1 MTTDLIAIGDG
12 YSKDQVDLIKRTIA
26 KGASDDELALFINQC
41 RRTGLDPFSR
51 QIYSIKRREKN
62 DRDEWVDKMM
72 TQVSIDGFR
81 LIAERSKKY
90 RGQSDPMWCG
100 DDGQWKDVWLA
111 GFPPKACKVSVF
123 RSDFDQP
130 LTAVARFD
138 SYAQKKRDGGLTAMW
153 AKMPDIMIAKC
164 AEALAL
170 RKAFP
175 QDLSDIYAEDEMAH
189 LDNPETEK
197 KRKSKAQQWSV
208 APPPEVKAIESTPT
222 ESVAPETEAKPE
234 PKGQHDLGTFETG
247 IVSGNLE
254 KESQDPKKPW
264 ALYAIETDAHGI
276 LKTFDKSSYEICGE
290 ACKNGTM
297 VIIESEPGKYG
308 PMITK
313 AVHKE

>member
-1 MTTDLIAIGDG
+1 MTQELIALSDAS
-12 YSKDQVDLIKRTIA
+12 YTPDQVSLIKRTIA

-62 DRDEWVDKMM
+62 DKEEWVDKMM

-100 DDGQWKDVWLA
+100 DDGQWKDVWLHP
-111 GFPPKACKVSVF
+111 FPPKACKVSVF

-138 SYAQKKRDGGLTAMW
+138 SYCVKKRDGGLTAMW

-197 KRKSKAQQWSV
+197 KRKSKAQQWV
-208 APPPEVKAIESTPT
+208 PAPEVKLVESAP
-222 ESVAPETEAKPE
+222 SVVDDQPKAEEKKEPE
-234 PKGQHDLGTFETG
+234 GQHDLGTFETL
-247 IVSGNLE
+247 IVSGNIE

-264 ALYAIETDAHGI
+264 TLYAIETEANGI
-276 LKTFDKSSYEICGE
+276 LKTFDKPAYEICGE
-290 ACKNGTM
+290 ACKNQTV

-308 PMITK
+308 PMIIK

>member
-1 MTTDLIAIGDG
+1 MTQDIIAWNEAG
-12 YSKDQVDLIKRTIA
+12 YTEDQISLIKRTIA

-51 QIYSIKRREKN
+51 QIYSIKRKEKDAN
-62 DRDEWVDKMM
+62 GAYIEKMT

-90 RGQSDPMWCG
+90 RGQSDPLWCG
-100 DDGQWKDVWLA
+100 EDGIWKDVWLHP
-111 GFPPKACKVSVF
+111 FPPKACKVSVF

-138 SYAQKKRDGGLTAMW
+138 SYAQKTNNGLTFMW
-153 AKMPDIMIAKC
+153 GKMPDIMIAKC

-189 LDNPETEK
+189 LDNPEVTE
-197 KRKSKAQQWSV
+197 KRKSKAQKWV
-208 APPPEVKAIESTPT
+208 KAPPVAQIESNQ
-222 ESVAPETEAKPE
+222 ETNAEE
-234 PKGQHDLGTFETG
+234 PKEEPKEEQKEVQELLGTFETKIISG
-247 IVSGNLE
+247 SIV
-254 KESQDPKKPW
+254 KESTDPAKPW
-264 ALYAIETDAHGI
+264 VLYSIDTEENGV
-276 LKTFDKSSYEICGE
+276 LKTFDKQAYDICGE
-290 ACKNGTM
+290 ACKNDAV

-313 AVHKE
+313 AVIKE